1 MALMEDTGWY
11 LPNYDMAEPLKW
23 GAGLGCDF
31 ALKSCKEWMDDRTRK
46 RKSIHP
52 YCNKVRGIFFRSFV
66 IWGQT
71 SLESMKSINL

>member
-46 RKSIHP
+46 RMSIHP
-52 YCNKVRGIFFRSFV
+52 YCNKVGRV
-66 IWGQT
+66 LNTHLATDNVPT
-71 SLESMKSINL
+71 SNKN

>member
-31 ALKSCKEWMDDRTRK
+31 ALKSCKEWMDTRMK
-46 RKSIHP
+46 ENRSIHP
-52 YCNKVRGIFFRSFV
+52 YCNKV
-66 IWGQT
+66 
-71 SLESMKSINL
+71 N